1 MKIITSCVLPNN
13 ISIENTDVVST
24 FMDSIE
30 QQDLSNISWP
40 NYFST
45 AETNFSISHKSD
57 WLFIKFRVKEA
68 NLKVKTS
75 AINGPVNKDNCVE
88 FFVKFPNQEEYYNLE
103 FNCLGVGKVAFGKER
118 LGREFLS
125 EIYIKDIKTDF
136 QLKYQN
142 AEKINPLTWEMLI
155 MIPAKLFCF
164 SNIESFTGININAN
178 FYKCGDDL
186 PDAHFLTWNAIKT
199 AEPDFHQPNFFGEVK
214 LT

>member
-1 MKIITSCVLPNN
+1 MKIITSYVLPNDTP
-13 ISIENTDVVST
+13 IEDTDAVST
-24 FMDSIE
+24 YMDNME
-30 QQDLSNISWP
+30 RQDLTNTSWP
-40 NYFST
+40 NYLST
-45 AETNFSISHKSD
+45 VEANFSIGHKSE

-75 AINGPVNKDNCVE
+75 TINGPVNKDNCVE
-88 FFVKFPNQEEYYNLE
+88 FFVKFPNQQEYYNLE
-103 FNCLGVGKVAFGKER
+103 FNCLGVGKVAYGKER

-125 EIYIKDIKTDF
+125 ESYIKDIKIDF

-142 AEKINPLTWEMLI
+142 TETINPLKWEILM

-164 SNIESFTGININAN
+164 SNIKSFIGININAN

-186 PDAHFLTWNAIKT
+186 PDAHFLTWNAIET